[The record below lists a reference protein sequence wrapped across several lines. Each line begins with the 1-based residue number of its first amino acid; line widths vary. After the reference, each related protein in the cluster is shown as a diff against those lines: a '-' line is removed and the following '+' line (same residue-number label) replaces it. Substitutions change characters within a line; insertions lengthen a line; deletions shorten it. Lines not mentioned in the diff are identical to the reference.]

1 MKIWDFLLELI
12 LWIFSLWSIYYVI
25 IMIIFFGT
33 VFYILYKLIIYILKN
48 IFNDN
53 IGDNFRVILCSFII
67 SWGLCYL
74 LYQLNIIQAFAE
86 RVQNFIDTNCSIES
100 VINKASES
108 IKINFIDKLPNVTND
123 K

>member
-12 LWIFSLWSIYYVI
+12 LWIFSLWSIYYGI
-25 IMIIFFGT
+25 IMIIFFGI
-33 VFYILYKLIIYILKN
+33 VFYILYKLMICILKN

-53 IGDNFRVILCSFII
+53 IEDNFRVILCSFII
-67 SWGLCYL
+67 SWSLCYL
-74 LYQLNIIQAFAE
+74 LYQLNIIQTFAE
-86 RVQNFIDTNCSIES
+86 KVQIFIDTNCSIES

-108 IKINFIDKLPNVTND
+108 IRTNFIDKLSDIFND